1 MSESEE
7 RLAITADSREITG
20 KKVKQLRRVGLTP
33 AVIYGASE
41 PVSVQLNT
49 HALYRVL
56 RKSGG
61 SNLIDVQIGDQTRT
75 VLARDIQQ
83 HVTRGDVLHVD
94 FLEVDLKTAI
104 TGEAELVPVGTSAAM
119 AEGSGTIT
127 FATRTIEIEALPE
140 ALVSEIEVDISLIAT
155 TDDVITVSDITVPEG
170 VVLLAEPDMTI
181 ASFVFDRAA
190 LEEEEEDEE
199 GLLEGDFEPSADSV
213 EVISKGKSEEEEF

>member
-1 MSESEE
+1 MSEE
-7 RLAITADSREITG
+7 RLAITAEPREITG

-41 PVSVQLNT
+41 PMNVQLDART
-49 HALYRVL
+49 LRRVL

-61 SNLIDVQIGDQTRT
+61 SNLIDVQLGADTRT

-83 HVTRGDVLHVD
+83 HVTRGDVMHVD

-104 TGEAELVPVGTSAAM
+104 TGEAELVEVGVSAAM
-119 AEGSGTIT
+119 AEGTGTIS

-140 ALVSEIEVDISLIAT
+140 ALVSEIEVDISLIVT
-155 TDDVITVSDITVPEG
+155 TDDVITVADIKVPEG

-190 LEEEEEDEE
+190 LEEEEDEE

>member
-1 MSESEE
+1 MSEE
-7 RLAITADSREITG
+7 RLAITAEPREITG
-20 KKVKQLRRVGLTP
+20 KKVKQLRRVGITP

-41 PVSVQLNT
+41 PMNVQLDART
-49 HALYRVL
+49 LRRIL

-61 SNLIDVQIGDQTRT
+61 SNLIDVQLGADTRT

-83 HVTRGDVLHVD
+83 HVTRGDVMHVD
-94 FLEVDLKTAI
+94 FLEVDLKIAI
-104 TGEAELVPVGTSAAM
+104 AGEAELVAVGVSDAM
-119 AEGSGTIT
+119 AEGSGTIS

-155 TDDVITVSDITVPEG
+155 VDDVITVADIKVPEG

-190 LEEEEEDEE
+190 IEEEEEEE

>member
-1 MSESEE
+1 MSEE
-7 RLAITADSREITG
+7 RLAITAEPREITG
-20 KKVKQLRRVGLTP
+20 KKVKQLRRVGITP
-33 AVIYGASE
+33 AIIYGASE
-41 PVSVQLNT
+41 PMNVQLDART
-49 HALYRVL
+49 LRRVL

-61 SNLIDVQIGDQTRT
+61 SNLIDVQLGADTRT

-83 HVTRGDVLHVD
+83 HVTRGDVMHVD
-94 FLEVDLKTAI
+94 FLEVDLKIAI
-104 TGEAELVPVGTSAAM
+104 AGEAELVAVGESPAM
-119 AEGSGTIT
+119 EEGSGTIS

-140 ALVSEIEVDISLIAT
+140 ALVSEIEVDISLIVT
-155 TDDVITVSDITVPEG
+155 TDDVITVADIKVPEG

-190 LEEEEEDEE
+190 IEEEEEEE